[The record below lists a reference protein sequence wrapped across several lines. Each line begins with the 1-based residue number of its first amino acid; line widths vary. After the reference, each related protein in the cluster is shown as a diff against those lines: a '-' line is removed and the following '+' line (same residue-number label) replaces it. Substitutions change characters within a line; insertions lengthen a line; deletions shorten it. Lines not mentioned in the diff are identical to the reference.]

1 MFRLIL
7 AFTAVLAVVGSTNS
21 TAAEEAQSDPVSV
34 VKRLFDARNSG
45 NSDAAVGLFAA
56 DGEIINV
63 VGARFAGRD
72 EIKKFMA
79 AGIAQKGR
87 YDLEEI
93 GSVGGTVTWTDLVT
107 NPLYEKLGISPVQV
121 AGQAVVDEG
130 RIKSFITHFPPYS
143 LAKFEQVCEPA
154 CEVAK
159 ADGVLIVGLLC
170 PQFLRSA
177 KAQMRRARTP

>member
-7 AFTAVLAVVGSTNS
+7 AFTAVLAVVGSPNS
-21 TAAEEAQSDPVSV
+21 TAAEDVQSEPVSV
-34 VKRLFDARNSG
+34 IKRLFEARNAG
-45 NSDAAVGLFAA
+45 DADAAGGLFAA

-63 VGARFAGRD
+63 VGSRFAGRD
-72 EIKKFMA
+72 DIRKFMV

-93 GSVGGTVTWTDLVT
+93 RSVEGTVTWTDLVT
-107 NPLYEKLGISPVQV
+107 NPLYEKLGIAPVQV
-121 AGQAVVDEG
+121 AGQAVVHEG
-130 RIKSFITHFPPYS
+130 KIKSFITHFPPYS

-177 KAQMRRARTP
+177 KAQMRSARTP

>member
-1 MFRLIL
+1 MFRLIV
-7 AFTAVLAVVGSTNS
+7 AFTAVLAVLNSTNL

-34 VKRLFDARNSG
+34 VKRLFEARNSA
-45 NSDAAVGLFAA
+45 NSDAAVGLFAV

-72 EIKKFMA
+72 DIKKFIT

-107 NPLYEKLGISPVQV
+107 NPLYEKLGISPEQV
-121 AGQAVVDEG
+121 AGQAVVHEG
-130 RIKSFITHFPPYS
+130 RIRSFITHFPPYS

-177 KAQMRRARTP
+177 KAQMRSARTP